1 MKTLLECAF
10 TKCKFVSINY
20 QTQIEQDIYEKVVE
34 LARIKIKKALRKQ
47 QGKLILKTIYLVK
60 NFGVYEAVG
69 KIIGNFS
76 EYRGSLWRISLL
88 HAVIS
93 FISSDT
99 RDKRIKDLIDTA
111 DKYLPF
117 DNPIREKVIEKYLSY
132 EEDLNKTPLSI
143 FGYID
148 VYYTFGHFLMP

>member
-10 TKCKFVSINY
+10 TKCNFVSMNY

-60 NFGVYEAVG
+60 NFGVYEAVE

-76 EYRGSLWRISLL
+76 EYNGSLYRISLL
-88 HAVIS
+88 HAVTS
-93 FISSDT
+93 FISSNT

-117 DNPIREKVIEKYLSY
+117 DNPIREKVIEKYLAY
-132 EEDLNKTPLSI
+132 EEDISI
-143 FGYID
+143 FDYID

>member
-1 MKTLLECAF
+1 MKKLLECAF
-10 TKCKFVSINY
+10 TKCKFVSMNY

-34 LARIKIKKALRKQ
+34 LARIKIRKALRKQ

-60 NFGVYEAVG
+60 NFGIYATVE

-76 EYRGSLWRISLL
+76 EYRGSLYRIALL
-88 HAVIS
+88 HATVS

-111 DKYLPF
+111 DKYLPY

-132 EEDLNKTPLSI
+132 EEDLSIPLSI
-143 FGYID
+143 FDYID